1 MTRTPSLIL
10 KSRLILKFG
19 AVIFAILWT
28 AWMVCWSG
36 SDDGVNVVILGLCGT
51 AVGYGW
57 YRAMR
62 WQFRRKGLLPQ
73 DGQQGSHPI

>member
-1 MTRTPSLIL
+1 MPRVPSPILNSSLIL
-10 KSRLILKFG
+10 KLG
-19 AVIFAILWT
+19 TAIFAILWT

-36 SDDGVNVVILGLCGT
+36 SDDGLNVIILSLCGV

-73 DGQQGSHPI
+73 DGQQAG

>member
-1 MTRTPSLIL
+1 MTRTPG
-10 KSRLILKFG
+10 LILKFG

-36 SDDGVNVVILGLCGT
+36 SDDGVNVIISSLCGT

-62 WQFRRKGLLPQ
+62 WQFQRKGLLPQ
-73 DGQQGSHPI
+73 DARRAG

>member
-1 MTRTPSLIL
+1 MTRTPG
-10 KSRLILKFG
+10 LILKFG

-28 AWMVCWSG
+28 AWVACWSG
-36 SDDGVNVVILGLCGT
+36 SDDGVNVIILSLCGT

-73 DGQQGSHPI
+73 HAQNAG

>member
-10 KSRLILKFG
+10 KLG

-28 AWMVCWSG
+28 AWMVCWG
-36 SDDGVNVVILGLCGT
+36 GFDDGVNVIISSLCGT

-62 WQFRRKGLLPQ
+62 
-73 DGQQGSHPI
+73 

>member
-1 MTRTPSLIL
+1 MTRTPSLMLTSLML
-10 KSRLILKFG
+10 KCG

-28 AWMVCWSG
+28 AWMVCWG
-36 SDDGVNVVILGLCGT
+36 ESDDGVNVIISSLCGA

-73 DGQQGSHPI
+73 DARHIG

>member
-1 MTRTPSLIL
+1 MTKNPNKTL
-10 KSRLILKFG
+10 KLGGIAF
-19 AVIFAILWT
+19 AVLWT

-36 SDDGVNVVILGLCGT
+36 SYDPVNAVILGLCGM

-62 WQFRRKGLLPQ
+62 WQFRRKGLLPGGDTPFARQ
-73 DGQQGSHPI
+73 

>member
-1 MTRTPSLIL
+1 MTRTPNLT
-10 KSRLILKFG
+10 LKFG

-28 AWMVCWSG
+28 AWMVRWG
-36 SDDGVNVVILGLCGT
+36 GFDDGVDVIISSFCGT

-73 DGQQGSHPI
+73 DAQRVE

>member
-1 MTRTPSLIL
+1 MTRTPGLTL
-10 KSRLILKFG
+10 KVA
-19 AVIFAILWT
+19 AVICAILCT

-36 SDDGVNVVILGLCGT
+36 ADDGANVVILSLCGS

-62 WQFRRKGLLPQ
+62 WQFRRKGLLPPDAQ
-73 DGQQGSHPI
+73 RAGQV